1 MENRFST
8 QIENNGVKFETLY
21 GFEMKK
27 DKVKLVE
34 LTQKD
39 FNIKYVIDEPNDT
52 HKCIVPVIKRIK
64 DAKHIY
70 NRRD

>member
-34 LTQKD
+34 ITQKD
-39 FNIKYVIDEPNDT
+39 FNINYVIDKLNDT

-64 DAKHIY
+64 NGKD
-70 NRRD
+70 

>member
-64 DAKHIY
+64 
-70 NRRD
+70 NGL